1 MSQDGTA
8 DRATA
13 PAAPATPALPPDAT
27 LADLVP
33 AAAAQDAGATALVH
47 GSTRLTWGELE
58 EEVSRVAHGL
68 VAAGVVAG
76 HRVALAMA
84 NRPEMVVAY
93 LAVLRVQAVAVPL
106 NPRATAEE
114 VARMLADSGARMV
127 LADEVAVDVVR
138 TGVARLETELSG
150 ATDRPGGTLPAA
162 LLQRAVVPRVVV
174 AGTTLRPGERSY
186 DHLRA
191 ERGREH
197 PPLVDPE
204 RLATLLYTS
213 GASGRPRAVMLSH
226 RALLANVE
234 QVAGVEPTMIGP
246 GDVVL
251 GALPLFHVY
260 GLNAV
265 LGGVLRHRA
274 TLVLVDAYDPE
285 VVLDL
290 VAAERVS
297 VLPIAPTVI
306 GHVLGRERL
315 AERLATVRLVLSGSA
330 PLDPD
335 QVVAFHEAT
344 GIPVHQGYGLTEAAP
359 VVTSTLGVPAAPAD
373 GQEVVHH
380 GGSEAGPEEGAE
392 ESRVPAGQPDPRS
405 VGTALPG
412 IEIRLV
418 DDHGQTPLQGD
429 PGQVS
434 IRGANLFSGY
444 WPDGDDAPDE
454 DGWWATGD
462 VGFLAP
468 DGQLFL
474 VDRVK
479 ELVIVSGFSVYPT
492 EIEDVV
498 AEVPGVREVAV
509 IGVPDDDTGEA
520 VVAYVV
526 APDQDP
532 ATVEAAVRARCVVRL
547 ARFKQP
553 RRVEVVDA
561 LPHTVTGKVRKG
573 SLRAAERRRDL
584 ELL

>member
-1 MSQDGTA
+1 MSEDGTA
-8 DRATA
+8 DSATA
-13 PAAPATPALPPDAT
+13 PPASPASAPAVDAT
-27 LADLVP
+27 LADLVST
-33 AAAAQDAGATALVH
+33 AATDVPDAVALVH
-47 GSTRLTWGELE
+47 GDVRLTWAVLE
-58 EEVSRVAHGL
+58 EEVARVAHGL

-76 HRVALAMA
+76 HRVALAMV
-84 NRPEMVVAY
+84 NRPELVVSY

-127 LADEVAVDVVR
+127 LVDEAAVSVVR
-138 TGVARLETELSG
+138 AGVARLETELSG
-150 ATDRPGGTLPAA
+150 ATDRPGGTLPAE
-162 LLQRAVVPRVVV
+162 LLERAVVPRVVV

-234 QVAGVEPTMIGP
+234 QVARVEPPMIGP

-274 TLVLVDAYDPE
+274 TLVLVDAYDPDA
-285 VVLDL
+285 VLDL
-290 VAAERVS
+290 VAAEGVT
-297 VLPIAPTVI
+297 VLPVAPTVV
-306 GHVLGRERL
+306 GHLLGLERL
-315 AERLATVRLVLSGSA
+315 AERLAPVRLVLSGSA
-330 PLDPD
+330 PLDAD
-335 QVVAFHEAT
+335 QVAAFHEAT
-344 GIPVHQGYGLTEAAP
+344 GIVVHQGYGLTEAAP
-359 VVTSTLGVPAAPAD
+359 VVTSTLSVAPAEDGAGPVPA
-373 GQEVVHH
+373 
-380 GGSEAGPEEGAE
+380 
-392 ESRVPAGQPDPRS
+392 QPDPGS

-418 DDHGQTPLQGD
+418 DDHGHTPLQGD

-492 EIEDVV
+492 EIEDVIE
-498 AEVPGVREVAV
+498 EVPGVREVAV
-509 IGVPDDDTGEA
+509 IGVPDEDTGEA

-532 ATVEAAVRARCVVRL
+532 ETVEAAVRARCVVRL

-553 RRVEVVDA
+553 RRIEVVDA

-573 SLRAAERRRDL
+573 SLRAAERRRHL

>member
-1 MSQDGTA
+1 MSQDGSA
-8 DRATA
+8 DPGAA
-13 PAAPATPALPPDAT
+13 GLPADAT
-27 LADLVP
+27 LADHVAV
-33 AAAAQDAGATALVH
+33 AAAEAPDAVALVH
-47 GSTRLTWGELE
+47 GQTRWSWMDLE
-58 EEVSRVAHGL
+58 DEVARLAHGL
-68 VAAGVVAG
+68 VSAGVVAG
-76 HRVALAMA
+76 HRVALVMA
-84 NRPEMVVAY
+84 NRPEMVAGY
-93 LAVLRVQAVAVPL
+93 LAVLRVQAVAVPM
-106 NPRATAEE
+106 NPRATDEE
-114 VARMLADSGARMV
+114 VTRMLADAGARLV
-127 LADEVAVDVVR
+127 LVDEDAVATVR
-138 TGVARLETELSG
+138 TAVARLETELSG
-150 ATDRPGGTLPAA
+150 ASDRPGGGLPAP

-174 AGTTLRPGERSY
+174 AGATLKPGERAY

-197 PPLVDPE
+197 PALVDPE

-234 QVAGVEPTMIGP
+234 QVARVQPPMIGP

-265 LGGVLRHRA
+265 LGAVLRHRA

-285 VVLDL
+285 QVLDL
-290 VAAERVS
+290 VAAESVT
-297 VLPIAPTVI
+297 VLPVAPTVV
-306 GHVLGRERL
+306 GHLLGRERL
-315 AERLATVRLVLSGSA
+315 AERLASVRLVLSGSA

-335 QVVAFHEAT
+335 QVAAFHAAT
-344 GIPVHQGYGLTEAAP
+344 GIAVHQGYGLTEAAP
-359 VVTSTLGVPAAPAD
+359 VVTSTLCVPAA
-373 GQEVVHH
+373 
-380 GGSEAGPEEGAE
+380 GAE
-392 ESRVPAGQPDPRS
+392 QGAAPAADAGTGQPDPGS

-412 IEIRLV
+412 VEVRLV
-418 DDHGQTPLQGD
+418 DDHGRTPERGD

-444 WPDGDDAPDE
+444 WPDGDDAPDA

-462 VGFLAP
+462 VGFLGP

-474 VDRVK
+474 VDRIK
-479 ELVIVSGFSVYPT
+479 DLVIVSGFSVYPT

-509 IGVPDDDTGEA
+509 IGVPDEDTGEA

-532 ATVEAAVRARCVVRL
+532 GTVEAAVRARCVVRL

-553 RRVEVVDA
+553 HRVEVVDA

-573 SLRAAERRRDL
+573 SLRAAERRRHL

>member
-8 DRATA
+8 DPETA
-13 PAAPATPALPPDAT
+13 PVAPATPALPADAT
-27 LADLVP
+27 LADLVSL
-33 AAAAQDAGATALVH
+33 AAADVPDGTALVH
-47 GSTRLTWGELE
+47 GATRLTWASLE
-58 EEVSRVAHGL
+58 EEVARVAHGL

-76 HRVALAMA
+76 HRVALAMV
-84 NRPEMVVAY
+84 NRPELVVSY
-93 LAVLRVQAVAVPL
+93 LAVLRVQAVAVPI

-114 VARMLADSGARMV
+114 VARMLADCGARMV
-127 LADEVAVDVVR
+127 VVDEAAVTVVR
-138 TGVARLETELSG
+138 AGVARLETELSG
-150 ATDRPGGTLPAA
+150 ATDRPGGTLPAE
-162 LLQRAVVPRVVV
+162 LLERAVVPRVVV

-234 QVAGVEPTMIGP
+234 QVARVEPAMIGP

-274 TLVLVDAYDPE
+274 TLVLVDAYEPE
-285 VVLDL
+285 AVLDL
-290 VAAERVS
+290 VAAEAVT
-297 VLPIAPTVI
+297 VLPVAPTVV
-306 GHVLGRERL
+306 GHLLGRDRL
-315 AERLATVRLVLSGSA
+315 AERLASVRLVLSGSA
-330 PLDPD
+330 PLDAE
-335 QVVAFHEAT
+335 QVTAFHAET

-359 VVTSTLGVPAAPAD
+359 VVTSTLCVPP
-373 GQEVVHH
+373 
-380 GGSEAGPEEGAE
+380 PEGAAE
-392 ESRVPAGQPDPRS
+392 PAQPDPGS

-412 IEIRLV
+412 LEIRLV
-418 DDHGQTPLQGD
+418 DDHGHAPLQGD

-492 EIEDVV
+492 EIEDVIE
-498 AEVPGVREVAV
+498 EVPGVREVAV
-509 IGVPDDDTGEA
+509 IGVPDEDTGEA

-532 ATVEAAVRARCVVRL
+532 ETVEAAVRARCVVRL

-553 RRVEVVDA
+553 QRIEVVDT

-573 SLRAAERRRDL
+573 SLRAAERRRHL

>member
-1 MSQDGTA
+1 MSEDGTV
-8 DRATA
+8 DSATA
-13 PAAPATPALPPDAT
+13 PPASPASPASAAPADAT
-27 LADLVP
+27 LADLVST
-33 AAAAQDAGATALVH
+33 AATDVPDAVALVH
-47 GSTRLTWGELE
+47 GDVRLTWAALE
-58 EEVSRVAHGL
+58 EEVARVAHGL

-76 HRVALAMA
+76 HRVALAMV
-84 NRPEMVVAY
+84 NRPELVVSY

-127 LADEVAVDVVR
+127 LVDEAAVSVVR
-138 TGVARLETELSG
+138 AGVARLETELSG
-150 ATDRPGGTLPAA
+150 ATDRPGGTLPAE
-162 LLQRAVVPRVVV
+162 LLERAVVPRVVV

-234 QVAGVEPTMIGP
+234 QVARVEPPMIGP

-274 TLVLVDAYDPE
+274 TLVLVDAYDPDA
-285 VVLDL
+285 VLDL
-290 VAAERVS
+290 VAAEGVT
-297 VLPIAPTVI
+297 VLPVAPTVV
-306 GHVLGRERL
+306 GHLLGLERL
-315 AERLATVRLVLSGSA
+315 AERLAPVRLVLSGSA
-330 PLDPD
+330 PLDAD
-335 QVVAFHEAT
+335 QVAAFHEAT
-344 GIPVHQGYGLTEAAP
+344 GIVVHQGYGLTEAAP
-359 VVTSTLGVPAAPAD
+359 VVTSTLSVAPAEDGAGPVPA
-373 GQEVVHH
+373 
-380 GGSEAGPEEGAE
+380 
-392 ESRVPAGQPDPRS
+392 QPDPGS

-418 DDHGQTPLQGD
+418 DDHGHTPLQGD

-492 EIEDVV
+492 EIEDVIE
-498 AEVPGVREVAV
+498 EVPGVREVAV
-509 IGVPDDDTGEA
+509 IGVPDEDTGEA

-532 ATVEAAVRARCVVRL
+532 ETVEAAVRARCVVRL

-553 RRVEVVDA
+553 RRIEVVDA

-573 SLRAAERRRDL
+573 SLRAAERRRHL

>member
-1 MSQDGTA
+1 MSEDGTA
-8 DRATA
+8 DSATA
-13 PAAPATPALPPDAT
+13 PPASPASPASAPPAEAT
-27 LADLVP
+27 LADLVST
-33 AAAAQDAGATALVH
+33 AAVDVPDAVALVH
-47 GSTRLTWGELE
+47 GDVRLTWAALE
-58 EEVSRVAHGL
+58 EEVARVAHGL

-76 HRVALAMA
+76 HRVALAMV
-84 NRPEMVVAY
+84 NRPELVVSY

-127 LADEVAVDVVR
+127 LVDEAAVSVVR
-138 TGVARLETELSG
+138 AGVARLETELSG
-150 ATDRPGGTLPAA
+150 ATDRPGGTLPAE
-162 LLQRAVVPRVVV
+162 LLERAVVPRVVV

-234 QVAGVEPTMIGP
+234 QVARVEPPMIGP

-274 TLVLVDAYDPE
+274 TLVLVDAYDPDA
-285 VVLDL
+285 VLDL
-290 VAAERVS
+290 VAAEGVT
-297 VLPIAPTVI
+297 VLPVAPTVV
-306 GHVLGRERL
+306 GHLLGLERL
-315 AERLATVRLVLSGSA
+315 AERLAPVRLVLSGSA
-330 PLDPD
+330 PLDAD
-335 QVVAFHEAT
+335 QVAAFHEAT
-344 GIPVHQGYGLTEAAP
+344 GIVVHQGYGLTEAAP
-359 VVTSTLGVPAAPAD
+359 VVTSTLSVAPAEDGAGPVPA
-373 GQEVVHH
+373 
-380 GGSEAGPEEGAE
+380 
-392 ESRVPAGQPDPRS
+392 QPDPAS

-418 DDHGQTPLQGD
+418 DDHGHTPLQGD

-492 EIEDVV
+492 EI
-498 AEVPGVREVAV
+498 
-509 IGVPDDDTGEA
+509 
-520 VVAYVV
+520 
-526 APDQDP
+526 
-532 ATVEAAVRARCVVRL
+532 
-547 ARFKQP
+547 
-553 RRVEVVDA
+553 
-561 LPHTVTGKVRKG
+561 
-573 SLRAAERRRDL
+573 
-584 ELL
+584 

>member
-1 MSQDGTA
+1 MSEDGTP
-8 DRATA
+8 DSATA
-13 PAAPATPALPPDAT
+13 PAAPAPPVGAT
-27 LADLVP
+27 LADLVSS
-33 AAAAQDAGATALVH
+33 AAADVPDAVALVH
-47 GSTRLTWGELE
+47 GATRLTWAALE
-58 EEVSRVAHGL
+58 EEVARVAHGL

-76 HRVALAMA
+76 HRVALAMV
-84 NRPEMVVAY
+84 NRPELVVSY

-127 LADEVAVDVVR
+127 LVDEAAVSVVR
-138 TGVARLETELSG
+138 VGVARLETELSG
-150 ATDRPGGTLPAA
+150 ATDRPGGTLPAE
-162 LLQRAVVPRVVV
+162 LLERAVVPRVVV

-234 QVAGVEPTMIGP
+234 QVARVQPSMIGP

-274 TLVLVDAYDPE
+274 TLVLVDAYDPDA
-285 VVLDL
+285 VLDL
-290 VAAERVS
+290 VLAEGVT
-297 VLPIAPTVI
+297 VLPVAPTVV
-306 GHVLGRERL
+306 GHLLGLERL
-315 AERLATVRLVLSGSA
+315 AERLAPVRLVLSGSA
-330 PLDPD
+330 PLDAD
-335 QVVAFHEAT
+335 QVAAFHGAT
-344 GIPVHQGYGLTEAAP
+344 GIAVHQGYGLTEAAP
-359 VVTSTLGVPAAPAD
+359 VVTSTLCVPPAD
-373 GQEVVHH
+373 
-380 GGSEAGPEEGAE
+380 AGED
-392 ESRVPAGQPDPRS
+392 AGEDADGPSAQPDPGS

-418 DDHGQTPLQGD
+418 DDHGHTPLQGD

-434 IRGANLFSGY
+434 IRGDNLFSGY

-492 EIEDVV
+492 EIEDVIE
-498 AEVPGVREVAV
+498 EVPGVREVAV
-509 IGVPDDDTGEA
+509 IGVPDEDTGEA

-532 ATVEAAVRARCVVRL
+532 GTVEAAVRARCVVRL

-553 RRVEVVDA
+553 RRIEVVDA

-573 SLRAAERRRDL
+573 SLRAAERRRHL

>member
-1 MSQDGTA
+1 MSEDGTA
-8 DRATA
+8 DSATA
-13 PAAPATPALPPDAT
+13 PPASPASAPAVDAT
-27 LADLVP
+27 LADLVST
-33 AAAAQDAGATALVH
+33 AATDVPDAVALVH
-47 GSTRLTWGELE
+47 GDVRLTWAVLE
-58 EEVSRVAHGL
+58 EEVARVAHGL

-76 HRVALAMA
+76 HRVALAMV
-84 NRPEMVVAY
+84 NRPELVVSY
-93 LAVLRVQAVAVPL
+93 LAVLRVQAIAVPL

-127 LADEVAVDVVR
+127 LVDEAAVSVVR
-138 TGVARLETELSG
+138 AGVARLETELSG
-150 ATDRPGGTLPAA
+150 ATDRPGGTLPAE
-162 LLQRAVVPRVVV
+162 LLERAVVPRVVV

-234 QVAGVEPTMIGP
+234 QVARVEPPMIGP

-274 TLVLVDAYDPE
+274 TLVLVDAYDPDA
-285 VVLDL
+285 VLDL
-290 VAAERVS
+290 VAAEGVT
-297 VLPIAPTVI
+297 VLPVAPTVV
-306 GHVLGRERL
+306 GHLLGLERL
-315 AERLATVRLVLSGSA
+315 AERLAPVRLVLSGSA
-330 PLDPD
+330 PLDAD
-335 QVVAFHEAT
+335 QVAAFHEAT
-344 GIPVHQGYGLTEAAP
+344 GIVVHQGYGLTEAAP
-359 VVTSTLGVPAAPAD
+359 VVTSTLSVAPAEDGAGPVPA
-373 GQEVVHH
+373 
-380 GGSEAGPEEGAE
+380 
-392 ESRVPAGQPDPRS
+392 QPDPGS

-418 DDHGQTPLQGD
+418 DDHGRTPLQGD

-492 EIEDVV
+492 EIEDVIE
-498 AEVPGVREVAV
+498 EVPGVREVAV
-509 IGVPDDDTGEA
+509 IGVPDEDTGEA

-532 ATVEAAVRARCVVRL
+532 ETVEAAVRARCVVRL

-553 RRVEVVDA
+553 RRIEVVDA

-573 SLRAAERRRDL
+573 SLRAAERRRHL

>member
-1 MSQDGTA
+1 MSEDGTP
-8 DRATA
+8 DSATA
-13 PAAPATPALPPDAT
+13 PPASAPAADAT
-27 LADLVP
+27 LADLVST
-33 AAAAQDAGATALVH
+33 AAADVPEAVALVH
-47 GSTRLTWGELE
+47 GDARLTWAALE
-58 EEVSRVAHGL
+58 EEVARVAHGL
-68 VAAGVVAG
+68 VASGVVAG
-76 HRVALAMA
+76 HRVALAMV
-84 NRPEMVVAY
+84 NRPELVVSY

-114 VARMLADSGARMV
+114 VARMLADSGARLV
-127 LADEVAVDVVR
+127 LVDEAAVSVVR
-138 TGVARLETELSG
+138 AGVARLETELSG
-150 ATDRPGGTLPAA
+150 ATDRPGGTLPAE
-162 LLQRAVVPRVVV
+162 LLERAVVPRVVV

-234 QVAGVEPTMIGP
+234 QVARVEPAMIGP

-274 TLVLVDAYDPE
+274 TLVLVDAYDPDA
-285 VVLDL
+285 VLDL
-290 VAAERVS
+290 VLAEGVT
-297 VLPIAPTVI
+297 VLPVAPTVV
-306 GHVLGRERL
+306 GHLLGLERL
-315 AERLATVRLVLSGSA
+315 AERLAPVRLVLSGSA
-330 PLDPD
+330 PLDAD
-335 QVVAFHEAT
+335 QVAAFHQAT
-344 GIPVHQGYGLTEAAP
+344 GIAVHQGYGLTEAAP
-359 VVTSTLGVPAAPAD
+359 VVTSTLCVAPAD
-373 GQEVVHH
+373 EDEDG
-380 GGSEAGPEEGAE
+380 AGA
-392 ESRVPAGQPDPRS
+392 AQPDPGS

-418 DDHGQTPLQGD
+418 DDHGHTPLQGD

-434 IRGANLFSGY
+434 IRGDNLFSGY

-492 EIEDVV
+492 EIEDVIE
-498 AEVPGVREVAV
+498 EVPGVREVAV
-509 IGVPDDDTGEA
+509 IGVPDEDTGEA

-532 ATVEAAVRARCVVRL
+532 ETVEAAVRARCVVRL

-553 RRVEVVDA
+553 RRIEVVDA

-573 SLRAAERRRDL
+573 SLRAAERRRHL
-584 ELL
+584 ELM

>member
-1 MSQDGTA
+1 MSEDGTA
-8 DRATA
+8 DSATA
-13 PAAPATPALPPDAT
+13 PPASPASAPAVDAT
-27 LADLVP
+27 LADLVST
-33 AAAAQDAGATALVH
+33 AATDVPDAVALVH
-47 GSTRLTWGELE
+47 GDVRLTWAALE
-58 EEVSRVAHGL
+58 EEVARVAHGL

-76 HRVALAMA
+76 HRVALAMV
-84 NRPEMVVAY
+84 NRPELVVSY

-127 LADEVAVDVVR
+127 LVDEAAVSVVR
-138 TGVARLETELSG
+138 AGVARLETELSG
-150 ATDRPGGTLPAA
+150 ATDRPGGTLPAE
-162 LLQRAVVPRVVV
+162 LLERAVVPRVVV

-234 QVAGVEPTMIGP
+234 QVARVEPPMIGP

-274 TLVLVDAYDPE
+274 TLVLVDAYDPDA
-285 VVLDL
+285 VLDL
-290 VAAERVS
+290 VAAEGVS
-297 VLPIAPTVI
+297 VLPVAPTVV
-306 GHVLGRERL
+306 GHLLGLERL
-315 AERLATVRLVLSGSA
+315 AERLAPVRLVLSGSA
-330 PLDPD
+330 PLDAD
-335 QVVAFHEAT
+335 QVAAFHEAT
-344 GIPVHQGYGLTEAAP
+344 GIVVHQGYGLTEAAP
-359 VVTSTLGVPAAPAD
+359 VVTSTLCIAPAD
-373 GQEVVHH
+373 DG
-380 GGSEAGPEEGAE
+380 EAGP
-392 ESRVPAGQPDPRS
+392 VPAQPDPAS

-418 DDHGQTPLQGD
+418 DDHGHTPLQGD

-492 EIEDVV
+492 EIEDVIE
-498 AEVPGVREVAV
+498 EVPGVREVAV
-509 IGVPDDDTGEA
+509 IGVPDEDTGEA

-532 ATVEAAVRARCVVRL
+532 ETVEAAVRARCVVRL

-553 RRVEVVDA
+553 RRIEVVDA

-573 SLRAAERRRDL
+573 SLRAAERRRHL